1 MIVFELICARHHRF
15 EGWFASS
22 ADFNVQKERGLLSCP
37 VCGEKSIEK
46 LLTAKIGHA
55 ESNVPGP
62 GHKTPEPRVPLA
74 SGTSL
79 QMKLHEILD
88 YVLTH
93 SDDVGSSFASEA
105 RKMHYQQAPR
115 RDIRGTASA
124 EQAEELIDEGI
135 PVYPLPIPPQGDWH

>member
-22 ADFNVQKERGLLSCP
+22 DDFNVQKERGLLSCP
-37 VCGEKSIEK
+37 VCAENSIEK

-55 ESNVPGP
+55 ESNAQGQ
-62 GHKTPEPRVPLA
+62 GHQTPEPSVPLV
-74 SGTSL
+74 SGTAL
-79 QMKLHEILD
+79 QQKLHEILD

-135 PVYPLPIPPQGDWH
+135 SVYPLPIPPQGDWH